1 MATFPNF
8 SFPNQ
13 AVRPSQFTP
22 AQVDFSKIGQIA
34 DSYYD
39 AQNNRMKQD
48 AFQADQ
54 AAKKAELERQNQVR
68 QVFAQGLPRD
78 AQGNIDYGA
87 ASERLLALDPS
98 QGTEFLKMGS
108 QEADRRYNR
117 EFDRTKFD
125 ADQAYKEQ
133 QLGLQREQM
142 TPADVR
148 EYQFYSGE
156 EKKAGRQAVPYNEW
170 KRTAAAGSGK
180 YGTTVQYTKDGRPW
194 VTANDGTVKFLDLGG
209 AEPLGPE
216 GTAAA
221 RAHGT
226 ATGKTRAEAARDLPA
241 VRDNAYTAIG
251 TLKAIKNSSNLPS
264 MVGMV
269 GGRTPDI
276 SEEANEVAA
285 LIDQTQ
291 GQTFLTAFER
301 LKGGGA
307 ITEVEGTK
315 GSQAIARLG
324 NRKMSLPAYNAAIDD
339 LIHVIEN
346 GVARSEYQAGLIT
359 QEQLEARLHKFGATL
374 PDPPNGSGN
383 NASTQKRTPVDVG
396 DGFSVEIQ

>member
-1 MATFPNF
+1 MPAFPSF
-8 SFPNQ
+8 SFPT
-13 AVRPSQFTP
+13 SQTHANNAFAP
-22 AQVDFSKIGQIA
+22 AQIDFSKIGQLY
-34 DSYYD
+34 DSYAD
-39 AQNNRMKQD
+39 AQNDRLKRD
-48 AFQADQ
+48 AFQAQQD
-54 AAKKAELERQNQVR
+54 AAKAERDRQSQVR
-68 QVFAQGLPRD
+68 QVFASGLPKD
-78 AQGNIDYGA
+78 AQGNIDYAA
-87 ASERLLALDPS
+87 ASERLMALDPS
-98 QGTEFLKMGS
+98 QGVDFLKMGS
-108 QEADRRYNR
+108 QEADRQTQR
-117 EFDRTKFD
+117 
-125 ADQAYKEQ
+125 
-133 QLGLQREQM
+133 GIQREQLV
-142 TPADVR
+142 PADVR
-148 EYQFYSGE
+148 EYQFYAGE
-156 EKKAGRQAVPYNEW
+156 EKKAGRQALPYNEW

-251 TLKAIKNSSNLPS
+251 TLKAIKNSSKLPS

-324 NRKMSLPAYNAAIDD
+324 NRKMSLSAYNAAIDD

-374 PDPPNGSGN
+374 PAPGSDGAGPRQNYWDPPKGAGN
-383 NASTQKRTPVDVG
+383 DTSTQKRAPVDVG